1 MSFASGK
8 QGIHAPADSLA
19 VGGRVYP
26 ERNRMHALEKIL
38 AAHAGLEQVKTG
50 EIVNCQIDV
59 AGINDLYPQAMYS
72 FIEIGGKQVKYPER
86 VLIFL
91 DHFAPA
97 STIRQADNQKQFRD
111 FAKAQ
116 GIEGLQE
123 INEGV
128 CHQIMAD
135 KGFSAPGRLFVVTD
149 SHTTTHGA
157 FGAFSTGVGAT
168 DIACILKTGELWFR
182 VPEIMDIRL
191 EGSLQPGV
199 YAKDVILYII
209 GQLGADYGVYRGVN
223 FSGSLIGRLSM
234 AERMTLCNMTT
245 EMGAK
250 ASYIQPDAVT
260 FDYLGGTS
268 AKDYT
273 VYETDSDYAY
283 CATHVF
289 DVSRIVPQAAAPFS
303 VDNVAPVASFA
314 GTPVQ
319 QAYLGTCTG
328 GRLEDFAVAAKILAG
343 QRIASGTRMLIVPA
357 SKKVLKDAMKAG
369 YIDALLDAGCTLV
382 SPGCAACLGTH
393 EGLIAEGETCVT
405 SSSRN
410 FPGRMGHKN
419 GRIYIASPAT
429 VAASALNGVLTD
441 PTPYLY

>member
-1 MSFASGK
+1 
-8 QGIHAPADSLA
+8 
-19 VGGRVYP
+19 
-26 ERNRMHALEKIL
+26 MHALEKIL
-38 AAHAGLEQVKTG
+38 AVHAGLEQVKTG
-50 EIVNCQIDV
+50 EIVNCQVDI

-72 FIEIGGKQVKYPER
+72 FLEIGGKQVKYPGR

-91 DHFAPA
+91 DHYAPA

-116 GIEGLQE
+116 GIAGLQE
-123 INEGV
+123 VNEGV
-128 CHQIMAD
+128 CHQVMAD
-135 KGFSAPGRLFVVTD
+135 KGYSAPGKLFVVTD

-199 YAKDVILYII
+199 FAKDIILHII

-223 FSGSLIGRLSM
+223 FSGSLIGQLSI

-260 FDYLGGTS
+260 FEYIKGVG
-268 AKDYT
+268 AGDYT
-273 VYETDSDYAY
+273 VYETDPKYAY
-283 CATHVF
+283 CARHLF
-289 DVSRIVPQAAAPFS
+289 DVSLLTPQVAAPFS
-303 VDNVAPVASFA
+303 VDNVAPVAEHA
-314 GTPVQ
+314 GTAIQ

-328 GRLEDFAVAAKILAG
+328 GRLEDFAVAAQILSG
-343 QRIASGTRMLIVPA
+343 QRIAAGTRMLIVPA

-369 YIDALLDAGCTLV
+369 YIDMLLDAGCTLV

-393 EGLIAEGETCVT
+393 EGLIAENETCVT

-419 GRIYIASPAT
+419 GRIYIGSPAT
-429 VAASALNGVLTD
+429 VAAAARFGVLTD
-441 PTPYLY
+441 PRPYIQ

>member
-1 MSFASGK
+1 
-8 QGIHAPADSLA
+8 
-19 VGGRVYP
+19 
-26 ERNRMHALEKIL
+26 MHALEKIL
-38 AAHAGLEQVKTG
+38 AAHGGLDQVKTG
-50 EIVNCQIDV
+50 EIINCRIDI

-72 FIEIGGKQVKYPER
+72 FFEIGGKQVKHPER

-91 DHFAPA
+91 DHYAPA

-111 FAKAQ
+111 FAIAQ
-116 GIEGLQE
+116 GITGLQE
-123 INEGV
+123 VNEGV
-128 CHQIMAD
+128 CHQVMAD
-135 KGFSAPGRLFVVTD
+135 KGYSAPGKLFVVTD

-168 DIACILKTGELWFR
+168 DIACILKTGELWLR
-182 VPEIMDIRL
+182 VPEIMDIQL

-199 YAKDVILYII
+199 FAKDIILHII

-223 FSGSLIGRLSM
+223 FSGSLIGQLSI

-260 FDYLGGTS
+260 FEYIKGTG
-268 AKDYT
+268 ARAYT
-273 VYETDSDYAY
+273 VYETDPDYAY
-283 CATHVF
+283 CARHQF
-289 DVSRIVPQAAAPFS
+289 DISLLTPQVAAPFS
-303 VDNVAPVASFA
+303 VDNVAPVADHA

-328 GRLEDFAVAAKILAG
+328 GRLEDFAVAAKILFG
-343 QRIASGTRMLIVPA
+343 QHIASGTRMLIVPA
-357 SKKVLKDAMKAG
+357 SKKVLKDAMKVG
-369 YIDALLDAGCTLV
+369 YIDTLLDAGCTLV

-393 EGLIAEGETCVT
+393 EGLIAENETCVT

-419 GRIYIASPAT
+419 GRIYIGSPAT
-429 VAASALNGVLTD
+429 VAASARFGVITD
-441 PTPYLY
+441 PRPYIQ